1 MENITLLGQCLVLM
15 GNITRWELPR
25 KILFVI
31 EGNMPDPKPYRYL
44 NTLLAKAEYGDTD
57 FREFLSTDARVIP
70 LEVLDQ
76 HGFEGIL
83 YIKIAQEKR
92 PYWAPL
98 ADAIVGRAIDQLS
111 NKSSS
116 AVLLIRVN
124 SKVLA
129 FTFGYG
135 RFLLNI
141 GCFEQDFGLKAALNT
156 LNHQSLR
163 SVELHTLEDQPIQK
177 KSQATR
183 DSDASVF
190 GIDIFRDVL
199 PAVTGS
205 PRVGIGYK
213 NISGGDAIYSFG
225 MEMLVEDI
233 PKIAADLLG
242 YYNLDLYKQSFS
254 WVDNIRRV
262 KDTASI
268 SALDDL
274 LLAAVKRR
282 DESIVVTLPEIIE
295 WDSVLGFSFTRS
307 KRDLSPTIDTGKY
320 LENILPDSISVESIR
335 RDRLYITDIHDNE
348 FAHSLYECLY
358 FELDGVN
365 SKKVIFGGNWYEIDK
380 SFMNGIDATL
390 ALIELSDIPFPSI
403 EVWDEGEKKKIE
415 AEGDYNERVAVSL
428 DCYLLDKKLVKCSKT
443 TSPIELCDL
452 LTKDK
457 KLIHVKHRKGGSAGL
472 SHLFAQG
479 SVSAEV
485 MLGDRAFRKE
495 ARKVLRR
502 ISHSAHELI
511 PIDGLKSSD
520 YEVVFLILGDTNLSV
535 KENLPFFSKVNLTL
549 VFENLSQRG
558 YEVKI
563 AGAEKV
569 VRDGT

>member
-1 MENITLLGQCLVLM
+1 
-15 GNITRWELPR
+15 
-25 KILFVI
+25 
-31 EGNMPDPKPYRYL
+31 MPDPKPYRYL

>member
-1 MENITLLGQCLVLM
+1 
-15 GNITRWELPR
+15 
-25 KILFVI
+25 
-31 EGNMPDPKPYRYL
+31 MPDPKPYRYL

-254 WVDNIRRV
+254 WVGNIRRV

>member
-1 MENITLLGQCLVLM
+1 
-15 GNITRWELPR
+15 
-25 KILFVI
+25 
-31 EGNMPDPKPYRYL
+31 MPDHKPYRYL

-70 LEVLDQ
+70 LEVSDQ

-83 YIKIAQEKR
+83 YIKITKEKR

-141 GCFEQDFGLKAALNT
+141 GYFEQDFGLRTALNT

-199 PAVTGS
+199 RAVTGS

-242 YYNLDLYKQSFS
+242 YYNLDLYKKSFS

-320 LENILPDSISVESIR
+320 LENIVPDSISVESIR

-358 FELDGVN
+358 FELDGRN

-535 KENLPFFSKVNLTL
+535 KDNLPFFSKVNLTL

>member
-1 MENITLLGQCLVLM
+1 
-15 GNITRWELPR
+15 
-25 KILFVI
+25 
-31 EGNMPDPKPYRYL
+31 MPDPKPYRYL

-70 LEVLDQ
+70 LEVSDQ

-124 SKVLA
+124 GKVLA

-141 GCFEQDFGLKAALNT
+141 GYFEQDFGLKTALNT

-199 PAVTGS
+199 RAVTGS

-242 YYNLDLYKQSFS
+242 YYNLDLYKKSFS

-274 LLAAVKRR
+274 FLAAVKRR

-320 LENILPDSISVESIR
+320 LENIVPDSISVESIR

-380 SFMNGIDATL
+380 FFMNGIDATL

>member
-141 GCFEQDFGLKAALNT
+141 GCFEQDFGLKTALNT

>member
-141 GCFEQDFGLKAALNT
+141 GCFEQDFGLKTALNT

-199 PAVTGS
+199 RAVTGS

>member
-1 MENITLLGQCLVLM
+1 MGNITLLGQSLVLM
-15 GNITRWELPR
+15 GSITRWELPN

-70 LEVLDQ
+70 LEVSDQ

-83 YIKIAQEKR
+83 YIKITQEKR

-135 RFLLNI
+135 RFLLNT
-141 GCFEQDFGLKAALNT
+141 GYFEQDFGLKTALNT

-199 PAVTGS
+199 RAVTGS

-225 MEMLVEDI
+225 IEMLVEDI
-233 PKIAADLLG
+233 PEIAADLLG
-242 YYNLDLYKQSFS
+242 YYNLDLYKKSFS

-274 LLAAVKRR
+274 LLAAVKGR

-320 LENILPDSISVESIR
+320 LDNIVPDSISVESIR

-358 FELDGVN
+358 FELDGIN

-390 ALIELSDIPFPSI
+390 ALIELSDIPFPCI
-403 EVWDEGEKKKIE
+403 EVWDEGEKKKSRR
-415 AEGDYNERVAVSL
+415 RVI
-428 DCYLLDKKLVKCSKT
+428 T
-443 TSPIELCDL
+443 TS
-452 LTKDK
+452 
-457 KLIHVKHRKGGSAGL
+457 A
-472 SHLFAQG
+472 
-479 SVSAEV
+479 
-485 MLGDRAFRKE
+485 
-495 ARKVLRR
+495 
-502 ISHSAHELI
+502 
-511 PIDGLKSSD
+511 
-520 YEVVFLILGDTNLSV
+520 
-535 KENLPFFSKVNLTL
+535 
-549 VFENLSQRG
+549 
-558 YEVKI
+558 
-563 AGAEKV
+563 
-569 VRDGT
+569 

>member
-15 GNITRWELPR
+15 GNITRWELPS

-70 LEVLDQ
+70 LEVSDQ

-124 SKVLA
+124 GKVLA

-141 GCFEQDFGLKAALNT
+141 GYFEQDFGLKTALNT

-199 PAVTGS
+199 RAVTGS

-242 YYNLDLYKQSFS
+242 YYNLDLYKKSFS

-274 LLAAVKRR
+274 FLAAVKRR

-320 LENILPDSISVESIR
+320 LENIVPDSISVESIR

-380 SFMNGIDATL
+380 FFMNGIDATL

>member
-1 MENITLLGQCLVLM
+1 
-15 GNITRWELPR
+15 
-25 KILFVI
+25 
-31 EGNMPDPKPYRYL
+31 MPDPKPYRYL

-70 LEVLDQ
+70 LEVSDQ

-83 YIKIAQEKR
+83 YIKITQEKR

-135 RFLLNI
+135 RFLLNT
-141 GCFEQDFGLKAALNT
+141 GYFEQDFGLKTALNT

-199 PAVTGS
+199 RAVTGS

-225 MEMLVEDI
+225 MEMLVEDM

-242 YYNLDLYKQSFS
+242 YYNLDLYKKSFS

-320 LENILPDSISVESIR
+320 LENIVPDSISVESIR
-335 RDRLYITDIHDNE
+335 RDRLYITDIHGNE

-358 FELDGVN
+358 FESDGIN

>member
-15 GNITRWELPR
+15 GNITRWELPS

-70 LEVLDQ
+70 LEVSDQ

-124 SKVLA
+124 GKVLA

-141 GCFEQDFGLKAALNT
+141 GYFEQDFGLKTALNT

-199 PAVTGS
+199 RAVTGS

-242 YYNLDLYKQSFS
+242 YYNLDLYKKSFS

-320 LENILPDSISVESIR
+320 LENIVPDSISVESIR

>member
-1 MENITLLGQCLVLM
+1 
-15 GNITRWELPR
+15 
-25 KILFVI
+25 
-31 EGNMPDPKPYRYL
+31 MPDPKPYRYL

-70 LEVLDQ
+70 LEVSDQ

-83 YIKIAQEKR
+83 YIKITQEKR

-135 RFLLNI
+135 RFLLNT
-141 GCFEQDFGLKAALNT
+141 GYFEQDFGLKTALNT

-199 PAVTGS
+199 RAVTGS

-225 MEMLVEDI
+225 IEMLVEDI
-233 PKIAADLLG
+233 PEIAADLLG
-242 YYNLDLYKQSFS
+242 YYNLDLYKKSFS

-274 LLAAVKRR
+274 LLAAVKGR

-320 LENILPDSISVESIR
+320 LDNIVPDSISVESIR

-358 FELDGVN
+358 FELDGIN

-390 ALIELSDIPFPSI
+390 ALIELSDIPFPCI

>member
-1 MENITLLGQCLVLM
+1 
-15 GNITRWELPR
+15 
-25 KILFVI
+25 
-31 EGNMPDPKPYRYL
+31 MPDPKPYRYL
-44 NTLLAKAEYGDTD
+44 NTLLAKAEHGDTD

-70 LEVLDQ
+70 LEISEQ

-83 YIKIAQEKR
+83 YIKITQEKR
-92 PYWAPL
+92 PHWASL
-98 ADAIVGRAIDQLS
+98 ADAIVDREIDQLS

-135 RFLLNI
+135 RFLLNP
-141 GCFEQDFGLKAALNT
+141 GYFEQDFGLKTALNT

-183 DSDASVF
+183 GSEASVF

-199 PAVTGS
+199 RAVTGS
-205 PRVGIGYK
+205 PRVGIEYK

-242 YYNLDLYKQSFS
+242 YYNLDLYKKSFS

-282 DESIVVTLPEIIE
+282 DESIVVTLPELIE

-320 LENILPDSISVESIR
+320 LENIVIDSISVESIR

-348 FAHSLYECLY
+348 FAHSLYDCLY
-358 FELDGVN
+358 FELDGIN
-365 SKKVIFGGNWYEIDK
+365 SKKIIFGGNWYEIDK
-380 SFMNGIDATL
+380 SFMSGIDATL
-390 ALIELSDIPFPSI
+390 ALIKVSDIPFPCI
-403 EVWDEGEKKKIE
+403 EVWEEGEKKKIE

-479 SVSAEV
+479 SISAEV

-502 ISHSAHELI
+502 ISNSAHELI

-520 YEVVFLILGDTNLSV
+520 YEIVFLILGDTNLSV

-549 VFENLSQRG
+549 AFENLSQRG

>member
-1 MENITLLGQCLVLM
+1 
-15 GNITRWELPR
+15 
-25 KILFVI
+25 
-31 EGNMPDPKPYRYL
+31 MPDPKPYRYL

-141 GCFEQDFGLKAALNT
+141 GCFEQDFGLKTALNT

>member
-57 FREFLSTDARVIP
+57 FREFLSSDARVIP

-92 PYWAPL
+92 PYWVPL

-141 GCFEQDFGLKAALNT
+141 GCFEQDFGLKTALNT

-199 PAVTGS
+199 RAVTGS

-233 PKIAADLLG
+233 PKIAEDLLG

-320 LENILPDSISVESIR
+320 LENIVPDSISVESIR

>member
-15 GNITRWELPR
+15 GNITRWELPS

-70 LEVLDQ
+70 LEVSDQ

-124 SKVLA
+124 GKVLA

-141 GCFEQDFGLKAALNT
+141 GYFEQDFGLKTALNT

-199 PAVTGS
+199 RAVTGS

-242 YYNLDLYKQSFS
+242 YYNLDLYKKSFS

-320 LENILPDSISVESIR
+320 LENIVPDSISVESIR

-380 SFMNGIDATL
+380 FFMNGIDATL